1 MVSQVW
7 TALLSWASEGGPEK
21 QEVLELISTEQR
33 KTFLFWPGGEET
45 SATGEVQPD
54 GDPVLQARSFQSNKN
69 HLNIGLRRFVRFN
82 PLLGPEMEEEVE
94 RLFHTRSPARCK
106 LPLLTFFKTSL
117 SGLLA
122 VSSLLLEAGA
132 ALVLGTLQSP
142 DPLLTSRSST
152 QPAG

>member
-54 GDPVLQARSFQSNKN
+54 GHPVLQARSFSVKKN

-106 LPLLTFFKTSL
+106 LPFLTFLTSL
-117 SGLLA
+117 SGFLA

-132 ALVLGTLQSP
+132 ALDLATLQSL
-142 DPLLTSRSST
+142 DPLLTS
-152 QPAG
+152 